1 VRWQK
6 PKIRKVVAMTLIML
20 GLLLGLGGLVSI
32 GLVALIQDH
41 PSRKNSRGS
50 ARDDRGQEWASRAS
64 GQKAA

>member
-1 VRWQK
+1 
-6 PKIRKVVAMTLIML
+6 MTLIML

-32 GLVALIQDH
+32 GMVALIQDY
-41 PSRKNSRGS
+41 PSRKNPPGS